1 MRAAIFVLTLLT
13 WCQAFAGGGGGTG
26 CATGTVIDN
35 NGAPVAGIGVRLI
48 SHVPPYPM
56 SGEVFT
62 DKQGNFEVA
71 DLAPATYKVFAAGE
85 KVGYPNLDPLIFH
98 RTPTPEVV
106 VEASNLCSHVTVDVG
121 SRAATLVLNGRDAV
135 TNKPLGTLAITYG
148 IPSRPRGQSLFL
160 RDSRELLVPS
170 LTTLLLDIGV
180 AGYQRGN
187 FTLNALQPDE
197 VREFDFTLEPIGL
210 GCLSGVTVDDKGA
223 PVDGVKVE
231 LLPLDLSIREA
242 LPAAV
247 SDMGGRFV
255 INAIQP
261 APYDIFTE
269 KGNGDY
275 VRSWAGAFDEEIPKI
290 EIRVSGKDACQ
301 NIVVHLGPKSARLTV
316 YVFDKDTGEPLHPAS
331 TEFKAV
337 ENNNKGCGI
346 YDGRQPVFI
355 PSLTEFRLTVGA
367 PGYEKAEPIEIPKL
381 TPGQSFEL
389 KVFLHRSPKS

>member
-26 CATGTVIDN
+26 CATGAVIDN

-62 DKQGNFEVA
+62 DKQGNFEVT
-71 DLAPATYKVFAAGE
+71 DLAPATYKIFAAAE

-121 SRAATLVLNGRDAV
+121 SRAATVVLNGRDAV

-160 RDSRELLVPS
+160 HESRNLLVPS
-170 LTTLLLDIGV
+170 LTTLLLDIDAV
-180 AGYQRGN
+180 GYQRGN
-187 FTLNALQPDE
+187 FTVNALDPDE
-197 VREFDFTLEPIGL
+197 VRQFDFTLEPIGL
-210 GCLSGVTVDDKGA
+210 GCLSGVTVDDKGV
-223 PVDGVKVE
+223 PVDGIKIQ
-231 LLPLDLSIREA
+231 LLPLDLSIRES
-242 LPAAV
+242 LPSAM
-247 SDMGGRFV
+247 SDLKGRFV
-255 INAIQP
+255 MNAVQP
-261 APYDIFTE
+261 APYDIMTE
-269 KGNGDY
+269 KDNGDY
-275 VRSWAGAFDEEIPKI
+275 LWTWAAAFSDEIPKI
-290 EIRVSGKDACQ
+290 EIRPSGKDACQ
-301 NIVVHLGPKSARLTV
+301 NIVVHLGPKTARLTV
-316 YVFDKDTGEPLHPAS
+316 YAFDNDTGDPVDRLS
-331 TEFKAV
+331 TYFKAV
-337 ENNNKGCGI
+337 EGTKGCIMNGA
-346 YDGRQPVFI
+346 RQPIAI
-355 PSLTEFRLTVGA
+355 PSLTDFRLTVGA

-381 TPGQSFEL
+381 APGQSYEI